1 MDVVDECIK
10 VYIFYYLDAVVYHRR
25 QYSNSNFSNVHCVH
39 KYVIAHLTINKSR
52 ETDYMPKHK
61 QYYNAKLH
69 LNM

>member
-1 MDVVDECIK
+1 MLMHSSL
-10 VYIFYYLDAVVYHRR
+10 YILLFTCSSTTGDNIQILTSR
-25 QYSNSNFSNVHCVH
+25 NVLCVH

-52 ETDYMPKHK
+52 ETDYMPKYK